1 MKVLL
6 HTTDTVNSRVIE
18 ILQKAKELSGVKETF
33 EFAPLED
40 TYVPPRGVPV
50 LSLGAYKR
58 RGQERVVQTYSV
70 KQIMVKGDAISR
82 LITAF
87 KLLESVPELP
97 VFEYVELNHGDLEH
111 INYPDDIPLAVDI
124 ETKGSVDE
132 QVPDWD
138 HIISLAWYDGQ
149 TAYIIPE
156 HMLWDTQVRWWV
168 YKTFS
173 RAHTIAHNGKFD
185 FKNLSYPTKPLY
197 PDDDTLIMH
206 YALHPAA
213 SDHGLKPL
221 SLEYFGAEDW
231 DTAVKKYLGKE
242 KPVTYKVTREDGAY
256 VEPGVNYTAKNGYER
271 IPRSLLYLYNG
282 YDVYW
287 TYWLWRVFKVELE
300 QLEPN
305 PYEHLMKLSHMFQRI
320 ETPGVRYDVPY
331 MKQLQKELTEKGIE
345 LEQELHKEVGFEL
358 NPRSPKQLKEYFA
371 SQGYKLASTDA
382 NTLAELS
389 KEGNKVADLITQ
401 LRDVNKKNGTY
412 ITGYL
417 DKLVEGRGY
426 PTFKLHASITGRIG
440 GGGTSLLTIP
450 RDKSIKKMVIPDEG
464 QVLVG
469 ADLSQA
475 ELRVMALES
484 QDPWL
489 IEAFQPGA
497 GDFFDILLSQALPDY
512 DWHTLHAEEKQ
523 GNDPGQFY
531 GTWRTK
537 MKSVV
542 YGASFARGVKAIALE
557 LGIPVH
563 ESQMLMDAFIR
574 PGSEFD
580 LWREGIKELVLSG
593 RPLYNK
599 FGRRFQAELITSRN
613 EANILRSALS
623 FTSQSTANDILLD
636 AALHT
641 EPQLDQYDARLVSTL
656 HDAEYVS
663 VGSEH
668 AEEVGELVVREMA
681 EAGIRA
687 YGTQVLF
694 KADWEIGQNL
704 SEV

>member
-6 HTTDTVNSRVIE
+6 HTTDVVNSRVIE

-97 VFEYVELNHGDLEH
+97 EFRYEVVDNHTRLQEIAAELSGAL
-111 INYPDDIPLAVDI
+111 LAVDI
-124 ETKGSVDE
+124 ETRGLVDA
-132 QVPDWD
+132 QVPAWE
-138 HIISLAWYDGQ
+138 HIISVGLYDGSC
-149 TAYIIPE
+149 AYVVSEELCQDLIASN
-156 HMLWDTQVRWWV
+156 R
-168 YKTFS
+168 
-173 RAHTIAHNGKFD
+173 TIKPLIQESELILHNGSFD
-185 FKNLSYPTKPLY
+185 GKYLGIYA
-197 PDDDTLIMH
+197 DVDTMLMH
-206 YALHPAA
+206 YAVHPAA

-221 SLEYFGAEDW
+221 AKEYFGAEDW
-231 DTAVKKYLGKE
+231 DSGNKQYTKKA
-242 KPVTYKVTREDGAY
+242 TYSEYTELEDGAY
-256 VEPGVNYTAKNGYER
+256 AEAMSYPGGSGYER
-271 IPRSLLYLYNG
+271 IPRSKLYHYAAW
-282 YDVYW
+282 DVYW
-287 TYWLWRVFKVELE
+287 TYWLYQQLKIELE
-300 QLEPN
+300 EFEVN
-305 PYEHLMKLSHMFQRI
+305 PYEHLMQLSHMFQRI
-320 ETPGVRYDVPY
+320 ETPGVRFDVDY
-331 MKQLQKELTEKGIE
+331 MTQMQKELTQKGAE
-345 LEQELHKEVGFEL
+345 LEKELHSEVGFEL

-371 SQGYKLASTDA
+371 GQGYQLASTDA

-417 DKLVEGRGY
+417 DKLVDGRGY

-450 RDKSIKKMVIPDEG
+450 RDKSIKKMVLPDEG
-464 QVLVG
+464 HVLVG

-542 YGASFARGVKAIALE
+542 YGASFARGVKAIAVE

-574 PGSEFD
+574 PGSAFD

-599 FGRRFQAELITSRN
+599 YGRRFQAELITSRN

-641 EPQLDQYDARLVSTL
+641 EPQLDQYGARLVSTL

-663 VGSEH
+663 VDSEH
-668 AEEVGELVVREMA
+668 AEAVGELIVREMV

-694 KADWEIGQNL
+694 KADWGIGQNL